1 MQARFE
7 IVKIMKLIF
16 ASNNTHKLD
25 EVRQILSPIEV
36 LGLRQIEYFNEIEE
50 TGDTLEAN
58 SLIKAQTI
66 WDWLCK
72 KGLTTT
78 ISGVLA
84 DDTGLE
90 ITALNN
96 APGVYSARWAGI
108 PSNDNLNRQ
117 KALAELA
124 GIQDRSARFRTVIT
138 WISQTGIQQVDG
150 IINGQM
156 ATEESGEG
164 GFGYDALFIPQ
175 GYDVT
180 FAMLSAEEKNSIS
193 HRARALH
200 QLRTLLEL

>member
-1 MQARFE
+1 M
-7 IVKIMKLIF
+7 
-16 ASNNTHKLD
+16 
-25 EVRQILSPIEV
+25 
-36 LGLRQIEYFNEIEE
+36 
-50 TGDTLEAN
+50 
-58 SLIKAQTI
+58 
-66 WDWLCK
+66 
-72 KGLTTT
+72 
-78 ISGVLA
+78 
-84 DDTGLE
+84 
-90 ITALNN
+90 NN

-150 IINGQM
+150 IINGQI

>member
-7 IVKIMKLIF
+7 IVKTMKLIF

-72 KGLTTT
+72 KRLTTT

>member
-7 IVKIMKLIF
+7 FVKTMKLIF

-36 LGLRQIEYFNEIEE
+36 LGLREIEYFNEIEE

-66 WDWLCK
+66 WNWICK
-72 KGLTTT
+72 KGLTST

-90 ITALNN
+90 INALNN
-96 APGVYSARWAGI
+96 APGVYSARWAGT
-108 PSNDNLNRQ
+108 PSNDALNRQ

-138 WISQTGIQQVDG
+138 WISQTGVQQVDG

>member
-1 MQARFE
+1 
-7 IVKIMKLIF
+7 MKLIF

-90 ITALNN
+90 INALNN

>member
-7 IVKIMKLIF
+7 IVKTMKLIF

-90 ITALNN
+90 INALNN

-108 PSNDNLNRQ
+108 PSNDALNRQ

-150 IINGQM
+150 IINGQI

>member
-1 MQARFE
+1 
-7 IVKIMKLIF
+7 MKLIF

-175 GYDVT
+175 GYDIT

-200 QLRTLLEL
+200 QLRNLLEL

>member
-1 MQARFE
+1 
-7 IVKIMKLIF
+7 MKLIF

-36 LGLRQIEYFNEIEE
+36 LGLREIEYFNEIEE

-138 WISQTGIQQVDG
+138 WISQTGVQQVDG